1 MRLLTAR
8 VRDYRLHRDLEVAFD
23 RRFTVISGPNQ
34 SGKSTLV
41 EALHRALFL
50 PVKTGGE
57 VLKAMQPSP
66 FRGDPEVEVVFEA
79 AAEHWTLRKRF
90 AAGRGSVALLDGRG
104 RGLQG
109 DAAEERLAALVGT
122 GAVARNRAAAEQ
134 LRERWGHL
142 WVWQGSAS
150 GNPLALGAAAYDHD
164 RLVERLQAAADQGV
178 TSALDQRVLEDIQR
192 RWETVFTAGGANRAP
207 QVRKGSDLQRAQA
220 AEGQAAAELA
230 AIEASLAD
238 QGEAEQAHQ
247 RAVAQLQQLALVL
260 PQRRAERQALA
271 QRLARSRELEAEIG
285 ARQPLLEAL
294 QPQLAALERDRIQL
308 NQEQAATAALER
320 AQAPAQ
326 GQLAALRERLPA
338 LEEGRGQAQLELA
351 ALRQASERA
360 GEAVRRIEAR
370 LQRGRLFQEISEL
383 QQRQGALAL
392 LQGRLRALDADLAA
406 LPAVDAEAVAQ
417 LRRLE
422 AALRAAEVRAEAL
435 AASIAVVRAD
445 QAVRLDGE
453 ALEAG
458 SSVLLSRPMLLEV
471 GDTVTVRLT
480 PGGGD
485 GPVAAGEAVVRAR
498 QALEVALRPWGSAT
512 VEELAAAERR
522 RGDQLAE
529 RQGLERQ
536 IAAAGDPSRLA
547 ERLANRN
554 AALAALPP
562 RSGTAAAAAAGAPGS
577 DPPPGHPEAA
587 ADRSTT
593 TSASPAATNST
604 PTTASTPTAE
614 LAMTPAGEPSRPPAG
629 ALPDPEQ
636 LRDGIAR
643 LEIALGQARQA
654 QDQASQAQGV
664 GEARLQQLAEEL
676 EAHRLGIARAEHDLR
691 ERDNQLLAGG
701 TRIAQ
706 LLQRHG
712 SAEALD
718 EACRQG
724 QRQRDGLQSALD
736 ALRAELAALDPA
748 AIRAEDQRLEQA
760 IASLEAEERQATE
773 ARIRAEGQL
782 HADGQRDLQADLEQK
797 LSDLESRRQE
807 RQRLER
813 EAAMLTLL
821 RGLLEEE
828 QNAMGSEYAA
838 PLAARIGRY
847 LAAVF
852 PEPPR
857 ASLRYDARGGFQG
870 LEWRRGEEAAF
881 DFAVLSTG
889 AREQFAAALRLA
901 MAEVLAEAYD
911 GCLPLVFDDAFAHSD
926 PERQRGVHRMLA
938 EAADQGL
945 QVILLS
951 CDTERSPAIAAAH
964 QIRLGEA
971 RGAGDSPTEPAC
983 VAPRHGGGDA
993 GESSEAS

>member
-8 VRDYRLHRDLEVAFD
+8 IRDYRLHRDLAVAFD

-57 VLKAMQPSP
+57 VLKAMQTAP
-66 FRGDPEVEVVFEA
+66 FSGDPEVEVVFEA
-79 AAEHWTLRKRF
+79 AADCWTLRKRF

-109 DAAEERLAALVGT
+109 DAAEERLAQLVGT

-164 RLVERLQAAADQGV
+164 RLVERLQAAADLGV

-207 QVRKGSDLQRAQA
+207 QVRRGSDLQRAQA
-220 AEGQAAAELA
+220 AECQAAAELA

-247 RAVAQLQQLALVL
+247 RAVTQLQQLALAL
-260 PQRRAERQALA
+260 PQRRAERRALA
-271 QRLARSRELEAEIG
+271 QRLVRSRELEGEIA

-294 QPQLAALERDRIQL
+294 QPQLVALQRDQGQLRQEQTDSDALERS
-308 NQEQAATAALER
+308 
-320 AQAPAQ
+320 QAPAQ
-326 GQLAALRERLPA
+326 AQLAALRERLPA
-338 LEEGRGQAQLELA
+338 LEQGRDQAQRDLT
-351 ALRQASERA
+351 ALRQASEQA
-360 GEAVRRIEAR
+360 SEAVRRIELR
-370 LQRGRLFQEISEL
+370 LQRGRLLQEITEL
-383 QQRQGALAL
+383 QQRQASVEQ
-392 LQGRLRALDADLAA
+392 LQLQLRALAADLAA
-406 LPAVDAEAVAQ
+406 LPPIDAAAVEQ
-417 LRRLE
+417 LRHLE

-435 AASIAVVRAD
+435 AAGITVVRAG
-445 QAVRLDGE
+445 QSVRLDGVL
-453 ALEAG
+453 LEAG
-458 SSVLLSRPMLLEV
+458 SSALLSRPMLLEV
-471 GDTVTVRLT
+471 GDDVTLHLS

-485 GPVAAGEAVVRAR
+485 GPGEAGEAVLRAR
-498 QALEVALRPWGSAT
+498 QVLEAALQPWGLPTLEA
-512 VEELAAAERR
+512 VAAAERR
-522 RGDQLAE
+522 RADRLAE

-536 IAAAGDPSRLA
+536 IAAAGDPARLA
-547 ERLANRN
+547 QRLANLH
-554 AALAALPP
+554 ADLAALPP
-562 RSGTAAAAAAGAPGS
+562 RPGTSAAIAAAS
-577 DPPPGHPEAA
+577 EAA
-587 ADRSTT
+587 ATPAVHSVP
-593 TSASPAATNST
+593 SASS
-604 PTTASTPTAE
+604 
-614 LAMTPAGEPSRPPAG
+614 
-629 ALPDPEQ
+629 LPDSEQ

-643 LEIALGQARQA
+643 LEQALGQARLA
-654 QDQASQAQGV
+654 QDQASRAQGA

-676 EAHRLGIARAEHDLR
+676 DAHRQAIAQAEQQLRAR
-691 ERDNQLLAGG
+691 ENQLLAGR

-718 EACRQG
+718 EACRRGQG
-724 QRQRDGLQSALD
+724 QREGLQTALE
-736 ALRAELAALDPA
+736 ALRAELAALDPV
-748 AIRAEDQRLEQA
+748 AIRVEDQRLEQG
-760 IASLEAEERQATE
+760 IAALEVEERQASD

-782 HADGQRDLQADLEQK
+782 QADGQRDLLADQEQK
-797 LSDLESRRQE
+797 LSELESCRQE
-807 RQRLER
+807 RERLER

-821 RGLLEEE
+821 RRLLEDE

-838 PLAARIGRY
+838 PLSARIGRY

-857 ASLRYDARGGFQG
+857 ANLRYDARGGFQG

-889 AREQFAAALRLA
+889 AREQFAAALRIA

-926 PERQRGVHRMLA
+926 PERQCGVHRMLG
-938 EAADQGL
+938 EAAERGL

-951 CDTERSPAIAAAH
+951 CDTERSPAIAAVR
-964 QIRLGEA
+964 QIRL
-971 RGAGDSPTEPAC
+971 D
-983 VAPRHGGGDA
+983 APRGTGVVT
-993 GESSEAS
+993 

>member
-8 VRDYRLHRDLEVAFD
+8 VRDYRLHRDLAVAFD

-57 VLKAMQPSP
+57 LLKGMQPSP

-109 DAAEERLAALVGT
+109 DAAEERLAQLVGT
-122 GAVARNRAAAEQ
+122 GAVARNRAAADQ

-220 AEGQAAAELA
+220 AEGQAAVELA

-238 QGEAEQAHQ
+238 QGEAEQVHQ
-247 RAVAQLQQLALVL
+247 RAVAQLQQLSLLL
-260 PQRRAERQALA
+260 PQRRAERWALA

-294 QPQLAALERDRIQL
+294 QSQLAALERDRLQL
-308 NQEQAATAALER
+308 SQEQAAADALER

-326 GQLAALRERLPA
+326 GQLALLRERLPA
-338 LEEGRGQAQLELA
+338 LEEGRGQAQLELV

-370 LQRGRLFQEISEL
+370 LQRGRLLQEITEL
-383 QQRQGALAL
+383 QQRQGALEQ

-422 AALRAAEVRAEAL
+422 MALRAAEVRAEAL
-435 AASIAVVRAD
+435 AAGLAVVRAG
-445 QAVRLDGE
+445 QPVRLDGE
-453 ALEAG
+453 ALEVG
-458 SSVLLSRPMLLEV
+458 SSVLLSRPMVLEV
-471 GDTVTVRLT
+471 GDTVTLRLS

-485 GPVAAGEAVVRAR
+485 GPGGAGEAVLRAR
-498 QALEVALRPWGSAT
+498 QALEAALRPWGSTT
-512 VEELAAAERR
+512 VDELAAAERR

-536 IAAAGDPSRLA
+536 IAAAGNPARLA

-562 RSGTAAAAAAGAPGS
+562 RPGSTAAAAPAAPTTGS
-577 DPPPGHPEAA
+577 DAGDP
-587 ADRSTT
+587 
-593 TSASPAATNST
+593 PAA
-604 PTTASTPTAE
+604 PTTPAS
-614 LAMTPAGEPSRPPAG
+614 G
-629 ALPDPEQ
+629 LPDPEQ
-636 LRDGIAR
+636 LRDGITR
-643 LEIALGQARQA
+643 LEIALGQARQT

-664 GEARLQQLAEEL
+664 GEARLQQLAEAL
-676 EAHRLGIARAEHDLR
+676 EAHRLRTARAEQDLR
-691 ERDNQLLAGG
+691 ERENQLLAGR

-718 EACRQG
+718 EACGQG
-724 QRQRDGLQSALD
+724 QGQRDGLQSAIA

-748 AIRAEDQRLEQA
+748 AIRAEDQRLEQG
-760 IASLEAEERQATE
+760 IAALEAEERQATE

-782 HADGQRDLQADLEQK
+782 QADGQRDLQADQEQK
-797 LSDLESRRQE
+797 LSELESRRQE
-807 RQRLER
+807 RERLER

-870 LEWRRGEEAAF
+870 LEWRLGEEAAF

-911 GCLPLVFDDAFAHSD
+911 GCLPLVFDDAFAHTD

-938 EAADQGL
+938 EAAEQGL

-951 CDTERSPAIAAAH
+951 CDTERSPSITAAH

-971 RGAGDSPTEPAC
+971 S
-983 VAPRHGGGDA
+983 
-993 GESSEAS
+993 